1 VRNFGGPVLVE
12 NDGAIM
18 TDRDDLSGADIN
30 QERNPHRDEEQERAR
45 EHAAE
50 VLAARGVRLFGDE
63 VDEDLSDL
71 WSAVDRFEA
80 MVEARGGDTMTNSPT
95 SSEPD
100 NPSFVLPERR
110 ARESARDYT
119 NRILEA
125 ATHLGQLEQENG

>member
-1 VRNFGGPVLVE
+1 ME
-12 NDGAIM
+12 IIM
-18 TDRDDLSGADIN
+18 TDRDEVSRGDIN
-30 QERNPHRDEEQERAR
+30 QELNPHRDEEQERAR

-50 VLAARGVRLFGDE
+50 VLAARGIRLIGDE
-63 VDEDLSDL
+63 GYEDLSDL

-100 NPSFVLPERR
+100 NPAFVLPERK

-125 ATHLGQLEQENG
+125 AAHLGRLEQGNG